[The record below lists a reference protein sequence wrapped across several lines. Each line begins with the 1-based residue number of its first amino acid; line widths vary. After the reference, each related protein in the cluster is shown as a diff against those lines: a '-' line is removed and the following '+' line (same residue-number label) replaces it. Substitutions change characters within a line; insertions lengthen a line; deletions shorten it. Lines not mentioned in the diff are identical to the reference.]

1 MNHIDQTN
9 WTLRFQLIT
18 VQLISFPLWLDTW
31 WSLYQ
36 LRHVQES
43 PAASPPPRRL
53 LMIPC
58 MPCTCSQVDGAS
70 VSQLYD
76 MRSDKEERRVGGFAP
91 EDDEATALKFTSD
104 MEHGGT
110 ASVAAIVASNDF
122 SLAGSRPS
130 SGKLSSGGHVNTL
143 NDRKSAPLKEVERK
157 LAEVELDRTLCMNRI
172 AQLEEELV
180 RNTLPTCI
188 LLSYVLLLASFVLP
202 LASAKCSAPLPTS
215 A

>member
-1 MNHIDQTN
+1 M
-9 WTLRFQLIT
+9 
-18 VQLISFPLWLDTW
+18 
-31 WSLYQ
+31 
-36 LRHVQES
+36 
-43 PAASPPPRRL
+43 PR
-53 LMIPC
+53 
-58 MPCTCSQVDGAS
+58 TCSQVDGAS

-91 EDDEATALKFTSD
+91 EDDEATALNFTSD
-104 MEHGGT
+104 MELGGT

-122 SLAGSRPS
+122 SLGRSRPS
-130 SGKLSSGGHVNTL
+130 SGRLSRGGNVNTL

-180 RNTLPTCI
+180 RNTQLPTCI

>member
-1 MNHIDQTN
+1 M
-9 WTLRFQLIT
+9 
-18 VQLISFPLWLDTW
+18 
-31 WSLYQ
+31 
-36 LRHVQES
+36 
-43 PAASPPPRRL
+43 
-53 LMIPC
+53 
-58 MPCTCSQVDGAS
+58 
-70 VSQLYD
+70 
-76 MRSDKEERRVGGFAP
+76 
-91 EDDEATALKFTSD
+91 
-104 MEHGGT
+104 
-110 ASVAAIVASNDF
+110 SVAAIVASNDF
-122 SLAGSRPS
+122 SPEARALAVENN
-130 SGKLSSGGHVNTL
+130 SGGHVNTL